1 VTTSTAAISD
11 SVSDNDRRQWTV
23 RLVFAGTPAAAVPS
37 LQRLHG
43 LGFEIVAVI
52 TRPDAPLGRRRILT
66 PSPVAQMAEKLG
78 LRVIRAARLDA
89 ETTTLIATHRPD
101 LGVIVAYGGLVGDP
115 LLRVPTHGWINL
127 HFSLLPAWRG
137 AAPVQHSLIAGGC
150 GVGTS
155 VFRLVS
161 QLDAGDLYA
170 SQPHALAGHETA
182 GDVVDALARSG
193 ASLLADVVT
202 SIRAGTAHTTVQVGE
217 PTFAPKL
224 TLDDARLDWTHPA
237 PTVLARFRG
246 VTPEPGAWTTVDG
259 VRLKIRALA
268 LDTADAT
275 ALPAA
280 PGSLTVPPPVV
291 PGICATAP
299 STPLAPGEFALR
311 NRRLVI
317 GTATVPLVLLRVQPE
332 GRVEMDASAWWRGFS
347 APTRRIVA
355 RSETVR
361 DC

>member
-1 VTTSTAAISD
+1 
-11 SVSDNDRRQWTV
+11 V

-66 PSPVAQMAEKLG
+66 PSPVAEAAEKLG
-78 LRVIRAARLDA
+78 LRVVRAARLDA

-101 LGVIVAYGGLVGDP
+101 LGVIVAYGGLVRDP
-115 LLRVPTHGWINL
+115 LLTVPRHGWINL

-150 GVGTS
+150 GVGAS

-170 SQPHALAGHETA
+170 SQPHAPADHETA

-193 ASLLADVVT
+193 ASLLSDVVT
-202 SIRAGTAHTTVQVGE
+202 SIRAGTAHTAPQVGE

-237 PTVLARFRG
+237 PTILARFRG

-268 LDTADAT
+268 LDTADASDAT

-280 PGSLTVPPPVV
+280 PGSLTAPPPVV

-299 STPLAPGEFALR
+299 SAPLAPGEFALR

-332 GRVEMDASAWWRGFS
+332 GRIEMDASAWWRGLS
-347 APTRRIVA
+347 VPTRRIVA
-355 RSETVR
+355 RSKTVGG
-361 DC
+361 C